1 MLKPPLCAAVSVM
14 QSPFPLRFTS
24 LVWGPF
30 VIFMW
35 ELAIAIL
42 CCPGLVVPG
51 FLRKRT
57 PTPARPPIAPP
68 VRAPVPPVEEAL
80 LQTGSAVVGDLESL
94 ESMDI
99 DAVSKLVRLFQIQ
112 VAAKMFPK

>member
-1 MLKPPLCAAVSVM
+1 
-14 QSPFPLRFTS
+14 
-24 LVWGPF
+24 
-30 VIFMW
+30 MW